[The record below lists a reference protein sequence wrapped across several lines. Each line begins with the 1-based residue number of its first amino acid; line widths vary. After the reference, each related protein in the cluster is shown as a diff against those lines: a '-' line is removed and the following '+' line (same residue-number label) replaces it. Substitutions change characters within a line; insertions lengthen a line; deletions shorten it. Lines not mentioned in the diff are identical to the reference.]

1 MNQRHAT
8 PPGQRV
14 ISIDAILDVIFSF
27 SNPRTIITLSK
38 TCRAARPIAA
48 SYFRVAYKPEYL
60 LRRFLPDPA
69 GVWAFRALQ
78 SETGVA
84 IFGRAACNFLA
95 RAPLTDAVMSLY
107 VDRSYAAVVS
117 DFFTQAGYEVEMRE
131 HEFVFFRMGEDEQV
145 AREVILH
152 VSPPD
157 SFDSV
162 DKPRTLPS
170 GAWCTGAVPPTSDIV
185 DAKPA
190 FTELT
195 DVITFDGA
203 YSLFPAQYDEEAV
216 GEPAAPAK
224 SPLAHLKPTYRSF
237 SDRASWVVTFEQ
249 TLTARSHLAYGTSL
263 PARDSLYTSSLWASP
278 PQEQEHSPPELYRD
292 IQLHGVMLR
301 SRLLRFTHIVCCVNL
316 SQFVQQFLTRLVIA
330 HPGRS
335 NSQCVARRFLSLCVT
350 TYLNLWGVAKI
361 ALMPRWRNS
370 YAPAS
375 E

>member
-1 MNQRHAT
+1 NEPHRGVS
-8 PPGQRV
+8 PGQRV

-27 SNPRTIITLSK
+27 STPRTIITLSK

-95 RAPLTDAVMSLY
+95 RAPLTDVAMGLY
-107 VDRSYAAVVS
+107 VDRSYAAV
-117 DFFTQAGYEVEMRE
+117 AGYEVEMRE

-145 AREVILH
+145 AREVVLQ

-170 GAWCTGAVPPTSDIV
+170 
-185 DAKPA
+185 
-190 FTELT
+190 ELT

-216 GEPAAPAK
+216 GESAAPSPAK
-224 SPLAHLKPTYRSF
+224 SPLAHLQPTYRSF
-237 SDRASWVVTFEQ
+237 SDRASWVVTFEH
-249 TLTARSHLAYGTSL
+249 TLTARSHLAFGTSL
-263 PARDSLYTSSLWASP
+263 PARDPLYTSSLSASP
-278 PQEQEHSPPELYRD
+278 PQGQEHAPLERYRD

-301 SRLLRFTHIVCCVNL
+301 SRLLRFTHI
-316 SQFVQQFLTRLVIA
+316 QFLTRLVIA

-335 NSQCVARRFLSLCVT
+335 NSHFDAEVAQFLRACFGLVDICDGLAPYSAVWAIMKEMAPLPSDT
-350 TYLNLWGVAKI
+350 PGAGGLQWPSRTLI
-361 ALMPRWRNS
+361 AS
-370 YAPAS
+370 F
-375 E
+375 

>member
-1 MNQRHAT
+1 MNQHHAT
-8 PPGQRV
+8 TPGERI

-95 RAPLTDAVMSLY
+95 RAPLTDAVMNLY

-145 AREVILH
+145 AREVVLH

-170 GAWCTGAVPPTSDIV
+170 GAWCTGAVPP
-185 DAKPA
+185 P
-190 FTELT
+190 
-195 DVITFDGA
+195 
-203 YSLFPAQYDEEAV
+203 P
-216 GEPAAPAK
+216 PP
-224 SPLAHLKPTYRSF
+224 
-237 SDRASWVVTFEQ
+237 RA
-249 TLTARSHLAYGTSL
+249 TSL
-263 PARDSLYTSSLWASP
+263 TQNRLLQSSLTS
-278 PQEQEHSPPELYRD
+278 
-292 IQLHGVMLR
+292 LR
-301 SRLLRFTHIVCCVNL
+301 STGHIPFFRPNTTRRRSESPRLRP
-316 SQFVQQFLTRLVIA
+316 SRLW
-330 HPGRS
+330 P
-335 NSQCVARRFLSLCVT
+335 T
-350 TYLNLWGVAKI
+350 
-361 ALMPRWRNS
+361 
-370 YAPAS
+370 
-375 E
+375 